1 MFALAKDKGVGHMR
15 IFRLATVSAAFGLA
29 VLGGASLAAPAAR
42 AGTAPCMVVDDET
55 QASYTSLQ
63 AAEVAASPGDTL
75 SATGTC
81 TGTTEITQN
90 LVAGLTPA
98 HKPAAHKPA
107 VSGSAPAR
115 LPRFYVTTSSAPGG
129 RGIQAVVRASASG
142 QVTGTVP
149 VPSAIPVEWAD
160 SGGTFVTAA
169 ADDRSFIIGVQ
180 GGQSPT
186 KIGLDLRLFRFAI
199 SAAGKPGRLTKL
211 APAPMRN
218 ETTEGIA
225 LSPDGKLL
233 AVSLQNDSSPDPVGV
248 IQVLNLA
255 TGAIRTWTAPAR
267 SVYIP
272 GPPSWADGSRVIAFT
287 WLRST
292 QSGLMSAP
300 RGIRLLD
307 TAAPGGNLV
316 AGTVIVPRG
325 VVAAGSIVSAL
336 ITPGGRDVIVV
347 TWRDLTPRAST
358 HTVVVQ
364 FAELQASTGRL
375 VRLLRT
381 ETARYDQVSVVTVE
395 DSLGVLSLGSQGRYA
410 LVQGVKFGWLDVGG
424 PDPGRFT
431 PLPAVP
437 AGQYV
442 NFAAW

>member
-1 MFALAKDKGVGHMR
+1 MPDIENLLREELKG
-15 IFRLATVSAAFGLA
+15 
-29 VLGGASLAAPAAR
+29 
-42 AGTAPCMVVDDET
+42 
-55 QASYTSLQ
+55 
-63 AAEVAASPGDTL
+63 AAEQVQPELLRPLQVPTRRPSWRPRLLPFTAAAAVIAVTAG
-75 SATGTC
+75 A
-81 TGTTEITQN
+81 
-90 LVAGLTPA
+90 LVAGLTAA
-98 HKPAAHKPA
+98 HQPAAHQPAAHQPAAHQPGAHQPA
-107 VSGSAPAR
+107 VSGSAPALALAPAG
-115 LPRFYVTTSSAPGG
+115 LPRFYVTTSSTPNGS
-129 RGIQAVVRASASG
+129 GIQAVVRASASG

-180 GGQSPT
+180 GGQEPT
-186 KIGLDLRLFRFAI
+186 KLGLDLRLFRFAI
-199 SAAGKPGRLTKL
+199 SAVGQPGHLTEL

-233 AVSLQNDSSPDPVGV
+233 AVSLQNDSSPDAVGA
-248 IQVLNLA
+248 IQVLDLA
-255 TGAIRTWTAPAR
+255 TGTVRTWTAPAN
-267 SVYIP
+267 SAYIP

-316 AGTVIVPRG
+316 AGTVIVPSG
-325 VVAAGSIVSAL
+325 VVGAGSIVSAL
-336 ITPGGRDVIVV
+336 ITPDGRDVIVV
-347 TWRDLTPRAST
+347 TWRNLTPQAST

-381 ETARYDQVSVVTVE
+381 QTAQYSQVNVITLE

-410 LVQGVKFGWLDVGG
+410 LVQGPQFGWLDVGG
-424 PDPGRFT
+424 SDPGRFT

>member
-1 MFALAKDKGVGHMR
+1 MR

-29 VLGGASLAAPAAR
+29 VLAGMGWASLAAPAAQ
-42 AGTAPCMVVDDET
+42 ASTARCMVVDDET
-55 QASYTSLQ
+55 QASCTSLQ

-90 LVAGLTPA
+90 LVAGLTAA
-98 HKPAAHKPA
+98 HKPAVRKPA
-107 VSGSAPAR
+107 VSGSAPAS

-129 RGIQAVVRASASG
+129 RGIQAVVRASGRG

-180 GGQSPT
+180 GGQAPT
-186 KIGLDLRLFRFAI
+186 KLGLDLRLFRFAI
-199 SAAGKPGRLTKL
+199 SAAGKPGHLTEL

-233 AVSLQNDSSPDPVGV
+233 AVSLQNDSSPDAVGA
-248 IQVLNLA
+248 IQVLDLA

-307 TAAPGGNLV
+307 TAAPGDNLV
-316 AGTVIVPRG
+316 AGTVIVPSG
-325 VVAAGSIVSAL
+325 VVAAGSIVSAR
-336 ITPGGRDVIVV
+336 ITPDGRDVIVV

-364 FAELQASTGRL
+364 FAELRAATGRL
-375 VRLLRT
+375 VRLLCT
-381 ETARYDQVSVVTVE
+381 QTGRYDEVPFITLQ
-395 DSLGVLSLGSQGRYA
+395 DSLGVLSLSSQGRYA
-410 LVQGVKFGWLDVGG
+410 LVQGTQFGWLDVGG
-424 PDPGRFT
+424 PDPGQFT

-437 AGQYV
+437 AGQFV
-442 NFAAW
+442 TVAAW

>member
-1 MFALAKDKGVGHMR
+1 MPELENLLREELQHEAQKVQPELLRPLQVPTR
-15 IFRLATVSAAFGLA
+15 RPSWRPRLLPFTAAAA
-29 VLGGASLAAPAAR
+29 VIAVITAGA
-42 AGTAPCMVVDDET
+42 
-55 QASYTSLQ
+55 
-63 AAEVAASPGDTL
+63 
-75 SATGTC
+75 
-81 TGTTEITQN
+81 
-90 LVAGLTPA
+90 LVAGLTSA

-107 VSGSAPAR
+107 VSGSAPAS
-115 LPRFYVTTSSAPGG
+115 LPRFYVTTRSSPGG

-142 QVTGTVP
+142 QVTGTVL
-149 VPSAIPVEWAD
+149 VPSALPVEWAD

-180 GGQSPT
+180 GGQAPT
-186 KIGLDLRLFRFAI
+186 KNGLDLRLFRFAI
-199 SAAGKPGRLTKL
+199 SHAGKPGHLTEL

-233 AVSLQNDSSPDPVGV
+233 AVSLQNDSSPDAVGA
-248 IQVLNLA
+248 IQVLDLA
-255 TGAIRTWTAPAR
+255 TGATRTWTAPAH

-307 TAAPGGNLV
+307 TAAPGDNLV
-316 AGTVIVPRG
+316 AGTVIVPSG
-325 VVAAGSIVSAL
+325 MVGAGSIVSAL
-336 ITPGGRDVIVV
+336 IRPDGRDVIVV
-347 TWRDLTPRAST
+347 TWRDLTPRAKT

-381 ETARYDQVSVVTVE
+381 QTERYDFAHVITLEV
-395 DSLGVLSLGSQGRYA
+395 SLGVLSLSSQGRYA
-410 LVQGVKFGWLDVGG
+410 LVQGTQFGWLDVGG
-424 PDPGRFT
+424 PDLGRFT

>member
-1 MFALAKDKGVGHMR
+1 MPDLENLLREELQHEAQKVQPELLRPLQVPTR
-15 IFRLATVSAAFGLA
+15 RPSWRPRLLPFTAAAA
-29 VLGGASLAAPAAR
+29 VIAVITAGA
-42 AGTAPCMVVDDET
+42 
-55 QASYTSLQ
+55 
-63 AAEVAASPGDTL
+63 
-75 SATGTC
+75 
-81 TGTTEITQN
+81 
-90 LVAGLTPA
+90 LVAGLTAA

-107 VSGSAPAR
+107 VSGSAPAS
-115 LPRFYVTTSSAPGG
+115 LPRFYVTTSSSPGG

-149 VPSAIPVEWAD
+149 VPSALPVEWAD

-180 GGQSPT
+180 GGQAPT
-186 KIGLDLRLFRFAI
+186 KTGLDLRLFRFAI
-199 SAAGKPGRLTKL
+199 SAAGKPGHLTEL
-211 APAPMRN
+211 AAAPMRN

-233 AVSLQNDSSPDPVGV
+233 AVSLMRDSPADAVGA
-248 IQVLNLA
+248 IQVLDLA
-255 TGAIRTWTAPAR
+255 TGATRTWTAPAH

-307 TAAPGGNLV
+307 TAAPGDNLV
-316 AGTVIVPRG
+316 AGTVIVPSG
-325 VVAAGSIVSAL
+325 MVAAGSIVSAL
-336 ITPGGRDVIVV
+336 ITPDGRDVIVV
-347 TWRDLTPRAST
+347 TWRDLTPQAST
-358 HTVVVQ
+358 HTVIVQ
-364 FAELQASTGRL
+364 FAELQAATGRL
-375 VRLLRT
+375 VRLLYTRT
-381 ETARYDQVSVVTVE
+381 ERYDEVPFTTLQ

-410 LVQGVKFGWLDVGG
+410 LVQGIQFGWLDVGG

>member
-1 MFALAKDKGVGHMR
+1 MPDLENLLREELQHEAHKVQPELLRPLQVPTRRPTWRPHLLPF
-15 IFRLATVSAAFGLA
+15 TAAAA
-29 VLGGASLAAPAAR
+29 VIAVITAGA
-42 AGTAPCMVVDDET
+42 
-55 QASYTSLQ
+55 
-63 AAEVAASPGDTL
+63 
-75 SATGTC
+75 
-81 TGTTEITQN
+81 
-90 LVAGLTPA
+90 LVAGLTAAQEPA
-98 HKPAAHKPA
+98 THKPA
-107 VSGSAPAR
+107 VSGSTPAS
-115 LPRFYVTTSSAPGG
+115 LPRFYVTTSSGPGG

-142 QVTGTVP
+142 KVTGIVP
-149 VPSAIPVEWAD
+149 VPSALPVEWAD

-180 GGQSPT
+180 GGQEPT
-186 KIGLDLRLFRFAI
+186 KTGLDLRLFRFAI
-199 SAAGKPGRLTKL
+199 SAAGKPGHLTEL
-211 APAPMRN
+211 AAAPMRN
-218 ETTEGIA
+218 QTTEGIA

-233 AVSLQNDSSPDPVGV
+233 AVSMMRSTPGNYAPT

-255 TGAIRTWTAPAR
+255 TGAIRTWTVPTR
-267 SVYIP
+267 NYPYLI

-307 TAAPGGNLV
+307 ITAPGGNLL
-316 AGTVIVPRG
+316 AGTLLVPRG
-325 VVAAGSIVSAL
+325 VVAAGSLVSAL
-336 ITPGGRDVIVV
+336 ITPDGRDVIVV

-358 HTVVVQ
+358 HTVVVR

-381 ETARYDQVSVVTVE
+381 QTARYDQVNVVTVE
-395 DSLGVLSLGSQGRYA
+395 DSLAVLSLGSQGRYA
-410 LVQGVKFGWLDVGG
+410 LVQGIQFGWLDVGG

>member
-1 MFALAKDKGVGHMR
+1 MPDLENLLREELQHEAQKVQPELLRPLQVPTRRPTWRPHLLPF
-15 IFRLATVSAAFGLA
+15 TAAAA
-29 VLGGASLAAPAAR
+29 VIAVITAGA
-42 AGTAPCMVVDDET
+42 
-55 QASYTSLQ
+55 
-63 AAEVAASPGDTL
+63 
-75 SATGTC
+75 
-81 TGTTEITQN
+81 
-90 LVAGLTPA
+90 LVAGLTSA

-107 VSGSAPAR
+107 VSGSAPAS
-115 LPRFYVTTSSAPGG
+115 LPHFYVTTSSSPDG
-129 RGIQAVVRASASG
+129 RGIRAVVRASASG
-142 QVTGTVP
+142 KVTGTVP
-149 VPSAIPVEWAD
+149 VPSALPVEWAD

-180 GGQSPT
+180 GGQAPT
-186 KIGLDLRLFRFAI
+186 KTGLDLRLFRFAI
-199 SAAGKPGRLTKL
+199 SAAGKPGHLTEL

-233 AVSLQNDSSPDPVGV
+233 AVSLMSNSTADAVGA

-255 TGAIRTWTAPAR
+255 TGATRTWTAPAH
-267 SVYIP
+267 SAYIP

-307 TAAPGGNLV
+307 TAAPGDNLV
-316 AGTVIVPRG
+316 AGTVIVPSG
-325 VVAAGSIVSAL
+325 MVAAGSIVSAL
-336 ITPGGRDVIVV
+336 ITPDGRDVIVV
-347 TWRDLTPRAST
+347 TWRDLTPQAST
-358 HTVVVQ
+358 HTVIVQ
-364 FAELQASTGRL
+364 FAELRAATGRL
-375 VRLLRT
+375 VRLLYTRT
-381 ETARYDQVSVVTVE
+381 ERYDEVPFTTLQ

-410 LVQGVKFGWLDVGG
+410 LVQGIQFGWLDVGG

>member
-1 MFALAKDKGVGHMR
+1 MPDLENLLRDELQHEAQKVQPELLRPLQVPTRRPTWRPHLLPF
-15 IFRLATVSAAFGLA
+15 TAAAA
-29 VLGGASLAAPAAR
+29 VIAVITAGA
-42 AGTAPCMVVDDET
+42 
-55 QASYTSLQ
+55 
-63 AAEVAASPGDTL
+63 
-75 SATGTC
+75 
-81 TGTTEITQN
+81 
-90 LVAGLTPA
+90 LVAGLAAA
-98 HKPAAHKPA
+98 HKPAADKPA
-107 VSGSAPAR
+107 VSGPAPAG
-115 LPRFYVTTSSAPGG
+115 LPHFYVTTSSGPGG

-142 QVTGTVP
+142 KVTGIVP
-149 VPSAIPVEWAD
+149 VPSALPVEWAD

-180 GGQSPT
+180 GGQAPT
-186 KIGLDLRLFRFAI
+186 KTGLDLRLFGFAI
-199 SAAGKPGRLTKL
+199 SAAGKPGHLTEL
-211 APAPMRN
+211 APAPARD

-233 AVSLQNDSSPDPVGV
+233 AVSMMRSTPGNYAPT

-255 TGAIRTWTAPAR
+255 TGAIRTWTVPTR
-267 SVYIP
+267 NYPYLI

-307 TAAPGGNLV
+307 ITAPGGNLL
-316 AGTVIVPRG
+316 AGTLIVPNG
-325 VVAAGSIVSAL
+325 VVAAGSLVSAL
-336 ITPGGRDVIVV
+336 ITPDGRDVIVV

-358 HTVVVQ
+358 HTVVVR

-381 ETARYDQVSVVTVE
+381 QTARYDQVNVVTVE
-395 DSLGVLSLGSQGRYA
+395 DSLGVLSLAAQGRYA
-410 LVQGVKFGWLDVGG
+410 LVQGARFGRLDVGG
-424 PDPGRFT
+424 RDPGRFT

>member
-1 MFALAKDKGVGHMR
+1 MPDLENLLREELQHEAQKVQPELLRPLQVPTR
-15 IFRLATVSAAFGLA
+15 RPSWRPRLLPFSAAAA
-29 VLGGASLAAPAAR
+29 VIAVITASA
-42 AGTAPCMVVDDET
+42 
-55 QASYTSLQ
+55 
-63 AAEVAASPGDTL
+63 
-75 SATGTC
+75 
-81 TGTTEITQN
+81 
-90 LVAGLTPA
+90 LVAGLTAA

-107 VSGSAPAR
+107 VSGSAAAS

-149 VPSAIPVEWAD
+149 VPSALPVEWAD

-180 GGQSPT
+180 GGQAPT

-199 SAAGKPGRLTKL
+199 SAAGKPGHLTEL

-233 AVSLQNDSSPDPVGV
+233 AVSLMSNSAGNSSPT

-255 TGAIRTWTAPAR
+255 TGAARTWTAPTR
-267 SVYIP
+267 NYPYLI
-272 GPPSWADGSRVIAFT
+272 GPPSWADGSRVIAFS
-287 WLRST
+287 WLNAE
-292 QSGLMSAP
+292 QSGLMAAP

-307 TAAPGGNLV
+307 ITAPGDNLV
-316 AGTVIVPRG
+316 AGTLIVPRG
-325 VVAAGSIVSAL
+325 VVAAGSVVSAL

-347 TWRDLTPRAST
+347 TWRDLTPQAST
-358 HTVVVQ
+358 HTVIVQ
-364 FAELQASTGRL
+364 FAEFQAATGRL
-375 VRLLRT
+375 VRLLYTRT
-381 ETARYDQVSVVTVE
+381 ERYDQ
-395 DSLGVLSLGSQGRYA
+395 
-410 LVQGVKFGWLDVGG
+410 VQGVKFGWLDVGG

>member
-1 MFALAKDKGVGHMR
+1 
-15 IFRLATVSAAFGLA
+15 
-29 VLGGASLAAPAAR
+29 
-42 AGTAPCMVVDDET
+42 
-55 QASYTSLQ
+55 
-63 AAEVAASPGDTL
+63 
-75 SATGTC
+75 
-81 TGTTEITQN
+81 
-90 LVAGLTPA
+90 
-98 HKPAAHKPA
+98 
-107 VSGSAPAR
+107 
-115 LPRFYVTTSSAPGG
+115 
-129 RGIQAVVRASASG
+129 VVRASASG

-169 ADDRSFIIGVQ
+169 AGDRSFIIGVQ
-180 GGQSPT
+180 GGQAPT

-199 SAAGKPGRLTKL
+199 SAAGKPGHLTKL
-211 APAPMRN
+211 AADPVRDQ
-218 ETTEGIA
+218 TTEGIA

-233 AVSLQNDSSPDPVGV
+233 AVSLMDDDSPADPVAA
-248 IQVLNLA
+248 IQVIDLA

-307 TAAPGGNLV
+307 TAAPGDNLV
-316 AGTVIVPRG
+316 AGTVIVPSG
-325 VVAAGSIVSAL
+325 MVAAGSIVSAL
-336 ITPGGRDVIVV
+336 ITPDGRDVIVV
-347 TWRDLTPRAST
+347 TWRDLTPQAST
-358 HTVVVQ
+358 HTVIVQ
-364 FAELQASTGRL
+364 FAELQAATGRL
-375 VRLLRT
+375 VRLLYTRT
-381 ETARYDQVSVVTVE
+381 ERYDEVPFTTLQ

-410 LVQGVKFGWLDVGG
+410 LVQGIQFGWLDAGG